1 LKWTTVKICIIFF
14 LETTRSLY
22 EKKLSKLLETSAVDN
37 SIINGST
44 IQAELAVGENGNS
57 NLKNGEFSADE
68 EEEGAEEEEDDQ
80 PSVVVRKAAT
90 PLR

>member
-1 LKWTTVKICIIFF
+1 MKWTTVKIFIISF

-68 EEEGAEEEEDDQ
+68 EEEGTEEEDDQ